1 MTVDTIE
8 VANSLTIGGA
18 PPLGQDAIDKLQD
31 QIIAPQQTIYVDCQ
45 NGDDNNDG
53 STYTKRVKTL
63 DRAIDLIKKDVPTI
77 TFTLEIYNDDTKN
90 IYPLS
95 KVINVSNKDVTISGS
110 WQTWFNYK
118 KYPKITVPYNKIN
131 LQDRDEE
138 GNLVYKYGNVLVQG
152 ASSLYLQ
159 RVSIDL
165 STPKF
170 DNPAVGL
177 NCIAIGNTLISTQ
190 YADITLA
197 KSASILN
204 TYNTVLSSYKLQLTN
219 VYGSGFLA
227 TCNRPASFPD
237 NWNGIDGIDEAKEII
252 PSSIFC
258 VINAALYDA
267 TRIDSNI
274 KANGNNGYATSV
286 HVSFGSY

>member
-1 MTVDTIE
+1 MDIKNNFTV
-8 VANSLTIGGA
+8 AGGT
-18 PPLGQDAIDKLQD
+18 PVTGEDLQKVQD
-31 QIIAPQQTIYVDCQ
+31 QIVAPSQTIYVDCQ
-45 NGDDNNDG
+45 NGDDDNDG

-77 TFTLEIYNDDTKN
+77 TFTLEIYDDDAKN

-95 KVINVSNKDVTISGS
+95 KVINVSNKDVIISGS
-110 WQTWFNYK
+110 WQSWFNYK

-177 NCIAIGNTLISTQ
+177 NCIAVGGTLISTQ
-190 YADITLA
+190 YTDITLA

-204 TYNTVLSSYKLQLTN
+204 TYNTVLNSYKLQLTN

-252 PSSIFC
+252 PSSVLC

-267 TRIDSNI
+267 TNIDSNI

-286 HVSFGSY
+286 HVSVSSY